1 MERSYDVM
9 IVGGGPAGYTA
20 ALYCARSGLKTVVL
34 EKLSAGGQIALT
46 EWVDNY
52 PGFDEGIDGFSLG
65 QKMQAGAERFGAV
78 TELAEVQALEL
89 TGSIK
94 RAVTDQ
100 GVFEA
105 KVVMLATGATPR
117 PLGVAGEEQWLGR
130 GIHYCAACD
139 GMFYRGK
146 TVAVVGGGNTAA
158 ADALLLS
165 RVAKEVHVIHRRDT
179 LRATK
184 VYHQPLMEAENVIF
198 HWDSQVESL
207 LTGDTFQGVKLRNK
221 KTGEVSD
228 LSCDGVFVS
237 IGRQPAT
244 ELVAGQVEL
253 DKAGYVVADETTRTN
268 LPGVFAIGD
277 VRTKAL
283 RQVVTA
289 AADGAVASYYADE
302 YLAEGY

>member
-89 TGSIK
+89 TGSVK

-207 LTGDTFQGVKLRNK
+207 LTGDTFQGVRLRNK

-244 ELVAGQVEL
+244 ELVTGQVEL

>member
-207 LTGDTFQGVKLRNK
+207 LTGDTFQGVRLRNK
-221 KTGEVSD
+221 KTGAVSD

-253 DKAGYVVADETTRTN
+253 DKAGYIVADETTRTN

>member
-78 TELAEVQALEL
+78 TELAVVQALEL

-207 LTGDTFQGVKLRNK
+207 LTGDTFQGVRLRNK
-221 KTGEVSD
+221 KTGEVSG

-244 ELVAGQVEL
+244 ELVTGQVEL

>member
-1 MERSYDVM
+1 MEQSYDVM

-207 LTGDTFQGVKLRNK
+207 LTGDTFQGVRLRNK

-244 ELVAGQVEL
+244 ELVTGQVEL
-253 DKAGYVVADETTRTN
+253 DKSGYVVADETTRTN

>member
-1 MERSYDVM
+1 M
-9 IVGGGPAGYTA
+9 
-20 ALYCARSGLKTVVL
+20 
-34 EKLSAGGQIALT
+34 
-46 EWVDNY
+46 
-52 PGFDEGIDGFSLG
+52 
-65 QKMQAGAERFGAV
+65 
-78 TELAEVQALEL
+78 
-89 TGSIK
+89 
-94 RAVTDQ
+94 
-100 GVFEA
+100 
-105 KVVMLATGATPR
+105 
-117 PLGVAGEEQWLGR
+117 AGEEQWLGR

-184 VYHQPLMEAENVIF
+184 VYHQPLMEVENVIF

-207 LTGDTFQGVKLRNK
+207 LTGDTFQGVRLRNK
-221 KTGEVSD
+221 KTGAVSD

-244 ELVAGQVEL
+244 ETVTGQVEL

>member
-105 KVVMLATGATPR
+105 KVVMLATGANPR

-139 GMFYRGK
+139 GMFYCGK

-207 LTGDTFQGVKLRNK
+207 LTGDTFQGVRLRNK

-244 ELVAGQVEL
+244 ELVTGQVEL
-253 DKAGYVVADETTRTN
+253 DKSGYVVADETTRTN

>member
-1 MERSYDVM
+1 MEQSYDVM

-20 ALYCARSGLKTVVL
+20 ALYCARSGLKTMVL

-207 LTGDTFQGVKLRNK
+207 LTGDTFQGVRLRNK
-221 KTGEVSD
+221 KTGAVSD

-253 DKAGYVVADETTRTN
+253 DKAGYIVADETTRTN

>member
-207 LTGDTFQGVKLRNK
+207 LTGDTFQGVRLRNK
-221 KTGEVSD
+221 KTGAVSD

>member
-52 PGFDEGIDGFSLG
+52 PGFDEGIDGFYLG

-207 LTGDTFQGVKLRNK
+207 LTGDTFQGVRLRNK
-221 KTGEVSD
+221 KTSEVSD

-244 ELVAGQVEL
+244 ELVTGQVEL

>member
-1 MERSYDVM
+1 M
-9 IVGGGPAGYTA
+9 
-20 ALYCARSGLKTVVL
+20 
-34 EKLSAGGQIALT
+34 
-46 EWVDNY
+46 
-52 PGFDEGIDGFSLG
+52 
-65 QKMQAGAERFGAV
+65 
-78 TELAEVQALEL
+78 QALEL

-207 LTGDTFQGVKLRNK
+207 LTGDTFQGVRLRNK

-244 ELVAGQVEL
+244 ELVTGQVEL

>member
-100 GVFEA
+100 GVFET

-207 LTGDTFQGVKLRNK
+207 LTGDTFQGVRLRNK

-244 ELVAGQVEL
+244 ELVTGQVEL

>member
-207 LTGDTFQGVKLRNK
+207 LTSDTFQGVRLRNK

-244 ELVAGQVEL
+244 ELVTGQVEL